1 MSRACGWKIRTGP
14 AVRITE
20 KGEVAGAGR
29 IAPQAGW
36 CPRSP
41 AGECRRQAG
50 NAPWRAVVTLGATRS
65 SRDPQALERLRVA
78 RRGRCWTLARAP
90 LGFAS
95 LRAPHAAQPRRHRCG
110 LMTRAALR
118 SIPDR
123 RMPILSPRLTLELR
137 FSLSTAAGVEGDQGL
152 WLGPWCSQHGAT
164 LRPARRWSGFALPV

>member
-29 IAPQAGW
+29 IAPARGVGARAP
-36 CPRSP
+36 CRGVP
-41 AGECRRQAG
+41 AASRQRPLASSCHLGG
-50 NAPWRAVVTLGATRS
+50 NEILTRS
-65 SRDPQALERLRVA
+65 SGAGAFAGGKTR
-78 RRGRCWTLARAP
+78 P
-90 LGFAS
+90 LLDAGASPWFAS
-95 LRAPHAAQPRRHRCG
+95 LRAPHAAQPRRHRCR

-123 RMPILSPRLTLELR
+123 RMPMLSPRLTLELR

-152 WLGPWCSQHGAT
+152 WLGPWSSQHGAT